1 MEENKNPLN
10 KVVSEVENQI
20 KTDFVRETEKF
31 KKQNGTVGTIVL
43 YCGLIVLII
52 CSLILINI
60 AFKSGASAFNDGY
73 EEQKTK
79 THDSIYDYF
88 KEKAKQK
95 YLVSN
100 KATIKLGNIRE
111 ESNLEVLKVIE
122 SAWIIQNDEQKQQ
135 GVTRWV
141 KYVGEGIFT
150 VDLTES
156 EFLVND
162 NKHYVLIRIPE
173 PAMTEFGI
181 LSENTEPLL
190 YAHKKFLDDGSYKEG
205 ADLSIDFHKRA
216 ESTIEDNINNNQNYL
231 SQAKEAAIEQLTKL
245 VKLLNPSKEMAD
257 LIVEIEFID

>member
-1 MEENKNPLN
+1 MEENKNPLKEVASDVGN
-10 KVVSEVENQI
+10 KVKE
-20 KTDFVRETEKF
+20 DFIRETEKF

-43 YCGLIVLII
+43 YCGLIVLVII
-52 CSLILINI
+52 SLIIVRT
-60 AFKSGASAFNDGY
+60 AFKSGANAFSDGY
-73 EEQKTK
+73 DAQKTK
-79 THDSIYDYF
+79 IHDSIYDYF
-88 KEKAKQK
+88 KDKAKQK

-100 KATIKLGNIRE
+100 RATIKLGNIRE

-122 SAWIIQNDEQKQQ
+122 SAWIIQNDEQNKA

-190 YAHKKFLDDGSYKEG
+190 YVHKKFLDDGSYKEG
-205 ADLSIDFHKRA
+205 ADLSIDFHRRA
-216 ESTIEDNINNNQNYL
+216 ESAIQDNINNNQNYL
-231 SQAKEAAIEQLTKL
+231 SQAKDAAIEQLTKL
-245 VKLLNPSKEMAD
+245 VKLLNPSEEMAD